1 MKGIVTPGAIPQI
14 AMIEELKSRGIYTI
28 LADRNPKAIAR
39 PYADEFFEVSAMDVD
54 ALVALAKEQKADF
67 IVTCCADSCAKL
79 INHTGRQCSY
89 RAAIVKN

>member
-39 PYADEFFEVSAMDVD
+39 PYADEFFEHSEF
-54 ALVALAKEQKADF
+54 LTF
-67 IVTCCADSCAKL
+67 
-79 INHTGRQCSY
+79 HTGIFSIFR
-89 RAAIVKN
+89 